1 MKVHFLHHTIY
12 NLLTLPYPTLP
23 NLKSNLELA
32 HSFKLLIHQP
42 MLCYSVQAHD
52 VVSRDPVN

>member
-1 MKVHFLHHTIY
+1 MKINLLHNTIY

-42 MLCYSVQAHD
+42 VLCDSVQAHG